1 MVALTADRPHIIV
14 PLEVGIVNTQIRNAA
29 VIQSSDKSYIIRR
42 TIYIKAPDVVFVAV
56 KGALKSAE
64 GRPGHM
70 LPCVQISAGV
80 PQILIDH
87 KIRHQDRIG
96 GHVLGSAVLQSAI
109 DQPCKPVQLPHRG
122 DLIGTCIGTIP
133 YLGLGWRSI
142 RRIGL
147 GCQPKVHPRKCAA
160 GKIQQR
166 G

>member
-29 VIQSSDKSYIIRR
+29 VIQNSDKSHMIGR

-96 GHVLGSAVLQSAI
+96 GHVLGSAVPQSTV
-109 DQPCKPVQLPHRG
+109 DQPCKPVQFPYRG
-122 DLIGTCIGTIP
+122 DLIGACIGTIP
-133 YLGLGWRSI
+133 CLWLGRRSI

-160 GKIQQR
+160 RKI
-166 G
+166 